1 MKKTSFR
8 NRVLMLGY
16 GSVARCTLPL
26 LMKLISVSPDR
37 ITVMDFEDKRKE
49 LAPLM
54 KKGVKFVRHKID
66 RRNLASTLS
75 KHLSSGDLLIDLAWN
90 IDCCELLQWCHDNG
104 VMYINTSV
112 EQWEPKKEIF
122 SSSPYEKS
130 LYCRYMRIRKLIK
143 DWKDSPT
150 AVLEHGA
157 NPGLIS
163 HFTKKALVDISRKL
177 IREKKVSPAQAKKL
191 RGLISQGKFA
201 DLSMELGVK
210 VIHCSE
216 RDTQITN
223 RPKEVDE
230 FVGTWSIEGFR
241 EEGTAPAEMGWG
253 THEPELPP
261 LYNIPPVG
269 PKNQIF
275 LSQMGIN
282 TWVRSWIPNEEIIG
296 MVVRHGEAFSI
307 SDHLTVWRNGKPVY
321 RPTVHYAYMP
331 CHETLSSL
339 VELRARNYEMEPKIR
354 IMSDEITSGYDI
366 LGALVMGHKYTSWW
380 TGTILGID
388 ETRRLTP
395 HQNATTLQVAISVV
409 AAAMWMM
416 ENPREGVRFP
426 DDLPHDYILGIAE
439 PYLGKL
445 ASVQSD
451 WTPLKNRKT
460 YFKENPASK
469 PDTRDLWS
477 FKNFKFVP

>member
-1 MKKTSFR
+1 MEKTTFDKK
-8 NRVLMLGY
+8 VLMLGY

-26 LMKLISVSPDR
+26 LLKHIGVPPSN
-37 ITVMDFEDKRKE
+37 ITIMDFEDKVRE
-49 LAPLM
+49 LGPWK
-54 KKGVKFVRHKID
+54 KKGVKYVRHRID
-66 RRNLASTLS
+66 KKNLASTLS

-112 EQWEPKKEIF
+112 EQWEPKKEIYKN
-122 SSSPYEKS
+122 SPYEKS
-130 LYCRYMRIRKLIK
+130 LYFRYMKIRSLIK
-143 DWKDSPT
+143 GWKNSTT

-163 HFTKKALVDISRKL
+163 HFTKKALVDISKKL
-177 IREKKVSPAQAKKL
+177 IKERKVSPAQAKKL
-191 RGLISQGKFA
+191 KGLISESRFA
-201 DLSMELGVK
+201 ELSMELGVK

-216 RDTQITN
+216 RDTQITS

-253 THEPELPP
+253 THERELPD
-261 LYNIPPVG
+261 LANIPPVG

-354 IMSDEITSGYDI
+354 IMSDDITEGDDI
-366 LGALVMGHKYTSWW
+366 LGALVMGHQYTSWW
-380 TGTILGID
+380 TGTILSIE
-388 ETRRLTP
+388 ETRKLVP

-416 ENPREGVRFP
+416 KNPRKGVCFP
-426 DDLPHDYILGIAE
+426 DDLPHEFILGIAE

-451 WTPLKNRKT
+451 WTPLKNRKI
-460 YFKENPASK
+460 YFKENPASN
-469 PDTRDLWS
+469 PDTKELWE
-477 FKNFKFVP
+477 FKNFRFIP